1 MKGSLRYFRTGAGR
15 VHHREMFL
23 SASIFGVAALWPF
36 ASAVAQTPPHWES
49 TSIVI
54 DCSSQCHITHQAQGG
69 QLTQAASNVA
79 LCQSCHNSSGLAA
92 DLPINSSDRAMP
104 GTDGTSHAFD
114 VAAIHAA
121 YETQLPLDTAMQL
134 RVMDGNVVCSTC
146 HNQHSTTAAFGGT
159 PRIGRSKRVTALGST
174 GSVSSGG
181 SFSGPEGVWYLIEVS
196 QAGTQATARFQYS
209 KDNGISFFPEHVAGP
224 DVSLDDG
231 VTISFG
237 SGDYVLGERWEFA
250 ASYPFLRAAIDS
262 GDNATGDAFCRD
274 CHRSWMMEH
283 SEVENWDGGF
293 KSHPVGQVLGANG
306 QGYDRTVPLDG
317 NGADQ
322 GSGGADANPTND
334 LALDAAGNLQCL
346 TCHGVHYVD
355 SNTLTV
361 DGP

>member
-1 MKGSLRYFRTGAGR
+1 MKGTLTHIQAGAGR
-15 VHHREMFL
+15 DRLWGMVL
-23 SASIFGVAALWPF
+23 SVSILGVATLWSTDSAF
-36 ASAVAQTPPHWES
+36 AQAPPHWES

-54 DCSSQCHITHQAQGG
+54 DCTSQCHLPHQAQGG
-69 QLTQAASNVA
+69 QLAQAAGNVA

-92 DLPINSSDRAMP
+92 DLPINSSDRAIP
-104 GTDGTSHAFD
+104 GTHGTSHAFD

-121 YETQLPLDTAMQL
+121 YETQLPLDTEMQL
-134 RVMDGNVVCSTC
+134 RVMGGNVVCSTC
-146 HNQHSTTAAFGGT
+146 HNQHSTTPAFGGT
-159 PRIGRSKRVTALGST
+159 PRVGRSKQITALGST

-181 SFSGPEGVWYLIEVS
+181 TFSGPEGVWYLIEVS

-209 KDNGISFFPEHVAGP
+209 KDNGISFFPEQIAGT
-224 DVSLDDG
+224 DVPLDNG

-237 SGDYVLGERWEFA
+237 AGDYVVGERWEFA
-250 ASYPFLRAAIDS
+250 ASYPFLRAAIDFE
-262 GDNATGDAFCRD
+262 DNATGDRFCRD

-293 KSHPVGQVLGANG
+293 KSHPVGQVLGANA

-322 GSGGADANPTND
+322 GSGGADSNPTND

>member
-1 MKGSLRYFRTGAGR
+1 MTHLRTGVDR
-15 VHHREMFL
+15 FRLQWVLFF
-23 SASIFGVAALWPF
+23 ASIIGAAALWPV
-36 ASAVAQTPPHWES
+36 ASAVAQSPPHWES
-49 TSIVI
+49 ASIVI
-54 DCSSQCHITHQAQGG
+54 DCTSQCHILHQAAGA
-69 QLTQAASNVA
+69 QLTQAAGNVA

-104 GTDGTSHAFD
+104 GTHGTSHAFD

-146 HNQHSTTAAFGGT
+146 HNQHTTTAAFGGA
-159 PRIGRSKRVTALGST
+159 PRVGRSKQITTLGST

-181 SFSGPEGVWYLIEVS
+181 TFNGPDGVWYLIEVS
-196 QAGTQATARFQYS
+196 QAGTEATARFQYS
-209 KDNGISFFPEHVAGP
+209 KDIGISFFPEQGAGA
-224 DVSLDDG
+224 DVPLDDG

-237 SGDYVLGERWEFA
+237 AGDYAVGERWEFA

-262 GDNATGDAFCRD
+262 DDNATGDKFCRD

-283 SEVENWDGGF
+283 GEVEIWDGGF
-293 KSHPVGQVLGANG
+293 KSHPVGQVLGANA

-317 NGADQ
+317 NGANQ
-322 GSGGADANPTND
+322 GSGGSDANPTND
-334 LALDAAGNLQCL
+334 LALDAFGNLQCL